1 MEDKRRKTVGK
12 RGRGRGRG
20 GQGGGGGAG
29 SRNRKTRKGENDENV
44 DPAASMNQRV
54 GNLGDRPAVAK
65 KSRRNSLEKTFD
77 VGFIHFHFIE
87 IEVKV
92 KLQ

>member
-12 RGRGRGRG
+12 GGRGRGRG
-20 GQGGGGGAG
+20 GQGGRGGAG
-29 SRNRKTRKGENDENV
+29 SRKRRIGKGKNDENV
-44 DPAASMNQRV
+44 DPAATMKR
-54 GNLGDRPAVAK
+54 GEENLGDRVAVAK
-65 KSRRNSLEKTFD
+65 QSRRDFSEKSFD
-77 VGFIHFHFIE
+77 VCFIHFHFIE